1 METLKK
7 RLANLLA
14 VKSIVTIVL
23 TAVFAYLTCTGGVT
37 AEQFLTV
44 FTVVIAFYFG
54 TQAEKRSSQAEGI
67 AELQSGAIVLSEQ
80 GAVQGEHKQA

>member
-7 RLANLLA
+7 RLGNLLA

-54 TQAEKRSSQAEGI
+54 TQAEKRAQ
-67 AELQSGAIVLSEQ
+67 QSGDSQ
-80 GAVQGEHKQA
+80 

>member
-7 RLANLLA
+7 RLANLLC

-23 TAVFAYLTCTGGVT
+23 TAVFAYMTITGHVS

-54 TQAEKRSSQAEGI
+54 TQATKKE
-67 AELQSGAIVLSEQ
+67 SGESAT
-80 GAVQGEHKQA
+80 

>member
-1 METLKK
+1 METLQK
-7 RLANLLA
+7 RLGNLLT

-37 AEQFLTV
+37 ADQFLTV

-54 TQAEKRSSQAEGI
+54 TQAEKRAQQAGDSQ
-67 AELQSGAIVLSEQ
+67 
-80 GAVQGEHKQA
+80 

>member
-1 METLKK
+1 METLQR

-54 TQAEKRSSQAEGI
+54 TQAEKKAQADNGN
-67 AELQSGAIVLSEQ
+67 STGTP
-80 GAVQGEHKQA
+80 

>member
-1 METLKK
+1 METLQK
-7 RLANLLA
+7 RLANLLT

-44 FTVVIAFYFG
+44 FAVVIAFYFG
-54 TQAEKRSSQAEGI
+54 TQAEKRAQ
-67 AELQSGAIVLSEQ
+67 QSGGDSQ
-80 GAVQGEHKQA
+80 

>member
-54 TQAEKRSSQAEGI
+54 TQAEKRSFHAEGI
-67 AELQSGAIVLSEQ
+67 AELQSGAIALPEPA
-80 GAVQGEHKQA
+80 AVQGEHKQA

>member
-1 METLKK
+1 MELLQK
-7 RLANLLA
+7 RLANLLC

-23 TAVFAYLTCTGGVT
+23 TVVFAYKAIIGQVN

-54 TQAEKRSSQAEGI
+54 VQSEKK
-67 AELQSGAIVLSEQ
+67 EQ
-80 GAVQGEHKQA
+80 KAQDTNG